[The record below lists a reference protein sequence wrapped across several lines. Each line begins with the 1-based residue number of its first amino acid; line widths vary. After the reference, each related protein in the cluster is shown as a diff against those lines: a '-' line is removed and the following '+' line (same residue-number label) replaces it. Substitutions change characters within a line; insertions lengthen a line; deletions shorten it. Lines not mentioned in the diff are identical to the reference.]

1 MHSKCRAWLRSAG
14 TPRRRAG
21 PAGKAPAQSCGA
33 SITVLPGERPRV
45 LWSQAPLLR
54 NEDRAFKSAT
64 HRVSVGKQ
72 PSKSVFVK
80 TSEAQPSR
88 RDGEAAVS
96 RTLPGLSHAVNPP
109 RGLRTALAQCCTS
122 DFRVSGG
129 QACPLSPTDRQRDH
143 CLQQQAPSE

>member
-1 MHSKCRAWLRSAG
+1 MFCLHPQAAG
-14 TPRRRAG
+14 GPRG
-21 PAGKAPAQSCGA
+21 QGA
-33 SITVLPGERPRV
+33 SSELRRQHHRAAWGSVLESSGLRHPF
-45 LWSQAPLLR
+45 LR
-54 NEDRAFKSAT
+54 NEDQAFKSAT
-64 HRVSVGKQ
+64 HRVSVGKE

-96 RTLPGLSHAVNPP
+96 RTPPGLSHAVNPP
-109 RGLRTALAQCCTS
+109 QGLRTALAQCCTS
-122 DFRVSGG
+122 DFRVSRG